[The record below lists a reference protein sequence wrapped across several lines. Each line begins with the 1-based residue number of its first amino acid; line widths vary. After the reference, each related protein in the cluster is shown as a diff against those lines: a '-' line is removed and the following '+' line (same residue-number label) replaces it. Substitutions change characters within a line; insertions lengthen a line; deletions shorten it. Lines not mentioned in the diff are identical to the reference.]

1 MSSPPDDFSIV
12 HFSTEALPAGERV
25 PMWRDFY
32 GPLIARVDIEP
43 LSDGPP
49 TFEANV
55 RVMPGLTIA
64 NVTSSPVRL
73 ERKSKHF
80 VSEDDR
86 VCLAV
91 SLSGGG
97 WLSHL
102 GRELARPAGGAYLCS
117 HCDPLDAA
125 LGQGTSRFTTLSIP
139 RRTLAAVVPQF
150 ENHFM
155 RPIAPDTEALRLLIG
170 YIEVLDQQHLSRPDL
185 RRVAVTHVHD
195 LVALA
200 LGAGPAVVEMASAR
214 GLRAARLHAIKSDI
228 RAALGQQDL
237 TLTALAARHGV
248 SPRYVQALLES
259 DGTTFSQFLLGERL
273 ARAHR
278 LLSDPLQMGRSIST
292 IAYTAGFS
300 DLSYFNR
307 AFRRRYGATP
317 SEIRAVPRD
326 REH

>member
-1 MSSPPDDFSIV
+1 MSSPPSDFSIV
-12 HFSTEALPAGERV
+12 NFSTEALPARERL

-32 GPLIARVDIEP
+32 GPLIARLDIEP

-49 TFEANV
+49 TFEANF
-55 RVMPGLTIA
+55 RVMPGLTVA
-64 NVTSSPVRL
+64 SVTSSPVRL
-73 ERKSKHF
+73 ERTSKHF
-80 VSEDDR
+80 ISEDDR

-117 HCDPLDAA
+117 HCDTLDAA
-125 LGQGTSRFTTLSIP
+125 LGQGISRFTTLSIP
-139 RRTLAAVVPQF
+139 RRTLAEIVPQF

-155 RPIAPDTEALRLLIG
+155 RPIAPDSEALRLLIG
-170 YIEVLDQQHLSRPDL
+170 YLELLDLQRLSRPEL

-200 LGAGPAVVEMASAR
+200 LGAAPDIAEMAFGR

-228 RAALGQQDL
+228 RTALAQQGL

-278 LLSDPLQMGRSIST
+278 LLSDPLQIGHSISA
-292 IAYTAGFS
+292 IAYAAGFG

-317 SEIRAVPRD
+317 SDIRIAARH
-326 REH
+326 RR

>member
-64 NVTSSPVRL
+64 SVTSSPVRL

-102 GRELARPAGGAYLCS
+102 GRELARPVGGAYLCS

-150 ENHFM
+150 EDHFM

-170 YIEVLDQQHLSRPDL
+170 YIEILDQQHLSRPDL

-248 SPRYVQALLES
+248 SPRYVQRCSRATARPS
-259 DGTTFSQFLLGERL
+259 RNSCSANGW
-273 ARAHR
+273 RAHT
-278 LLSDPLQMGRSIST
+278 IS
-292 IAYTAGFS
+292 
-300 DLSYFNR
+300 
-307 AFRRRYGATP
+307 
-317 SEIRAVPRD
+317 
-326 REH
+326 

>member
-64 NVTSSPVRL
+64 SVTSSPVRL

-102 GRELARPAGGAYLCS
+102 GRELARPVGGAYLCS

-150 ENHFM
+150 EDHFM

-170 YIEVLDQQHLSRPDL
+170 YVEILDQQHLSRPDL

-273 ARAHR
+273 ARAHH
-278 LLSDPLQMGRSIST
+278 LLSDPLQTGRSIST
-292 IAYTAGFS
+292 VAHAPGFS

-317 SEIRAVPRD
+317 SEIRAVRRD
-326 REH
+326 RAQ